1 MAVLSPD
8 AQPLALHAPGADRL
22 ERYVDALARGWS
34 PDSTRDVSREQLLA
48 IQRDPRGFLADL
60 QGTERPLRLADGR
73 IVPRLPGIVRWIDDG
88 AFCGAINFRHQ
99 PGTEDLP
106 SYCSGHIGYSIVAW
120 KRGRGYATRALELM
134 LPEARKAGLRR
145 VLLTCDEDNPAS
157 QRVIEKCGG
166 VRTDDAPPLHPGDP
180 VKRAFWIAL

>member
-1 MAVLSPD
+1 MALLSGPTP
-8 AQPLALHAPGADRL
+8 QITLQAPGTAWL

-34 PDSTRDVSREQLLA
+34 PDSTRDVSREQLAA
-48 IQRDPRGFLADL
+48 IQRDARGFLADL
-60 QGTERPLRLADGR
+60 EGTGRPLRLADGR

-99 PGTEDLP
+99 PGTEELP
-106 SYCSGHIGYSIVAW
+106 SYCSGHIGYSVVAW

-134 LPEARKAGLRR
+134 LPEARKVGLRR
-145 VLLTCDEDNPAS
+145 VMLTCDEDNPAS

-166 VRTDDAPPLHPGDP
+166 VRTHDEPPLRVGDP

>member
-1 MAVLSPD
+1 MALLTPERATLVL
-8 AQPLALHAPGADRL
+8 QAPRPEWL

-34 PDSTRDVSREQLLA
+34 PDSTRDVSREQLVA

-60 QGTERPLRLADGR
+60 QGTDRPLRLADGR

-88 AFCGAINFRHQ
+88 AFCGAINFRYQ
-99 PGTEDLP
+99 PGTEELP

-120 KRGRGYATRALELM
+120 KRGRGYATRALEMM
-134 LPEARKAGLRR
+134 LPEARKVGLGR
-145 VLLTCDEDNPAS
+145 VMLTCDEDNPAS

-166 VRTDDAPPLHPGDP
+166 VRTDDAPRLRAGDP